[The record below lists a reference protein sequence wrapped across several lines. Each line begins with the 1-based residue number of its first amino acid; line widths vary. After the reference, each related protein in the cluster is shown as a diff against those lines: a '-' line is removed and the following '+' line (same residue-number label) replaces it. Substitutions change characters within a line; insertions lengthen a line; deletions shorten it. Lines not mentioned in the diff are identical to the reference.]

1 MFDSA
6 AFAPATNESNVNQTN
21 GFPFMP
27 LLTASQRESLVDV
40 TSVFGWTSLV
50 CTFYLIV
57 TYGTFKLK
65 RKYPA
70 NFTFYFCI
78 TAFATNAA
86 FIVGSLVG
94 YQRLLTPAYK
104 NACIAQAVT
113 LQFFGSATV
122 TWWFLLTINLYFL
135 MTRKKSHKKYVKY
148 YHIGAWSFSA
158 LVTFLPI
165 GFNKYGPAGL
175 WCWIMDIDHSVWQ
188 FSLLYGWMGVMVLIG
203 AVLWVLIILTM
214 VKTRTNQSRA
224 EYIARYTRYVF
235 FVLSIM
241 LVYGLVVSHRI
252 IHAINPME
260 NSFVLWMLHA
270 WALSSIGLFVFLVFG
285 TAKDMYT
292 GWYTKIRSCTNRTRT
307 YRSLNANYRK
317 TPGGDIDEEDEDE
330 QEAEGEVEEE
340 DEDYE
345 EEDNNNYNSN
355 ERSRFLGHHATA

>member
-1 MFDSA
+1 MYDSVVS
-6 AFAPATNESNVNQTN
+6 APSNESVLNQTN
-21 GFPFMP
+21 YFPFMP
-27 LLTASQRESLVDV
+27 LLSPAQRESLVDV
-40 TSVFGWTSLV
+40 TSVFGWISLV
-50 CTFYLIV
+50 CTFYLIL

-65 RKYPA
+65 RQYPA

-78 TAFATNAA
+78 TAFATNSA
-86 FIVGSLVG
+86 FIIGSLVG
-94 YQRLLTPAYK
+94 YQELLTPAYK

-122 TWWFLLTINLYFL
+122 TWWFLLTINLFFL
-135 MTRKKSHKKYVKY
+135 MTRKKSHKKYTKY
-148 YHIGAWSFSA
+148 YHLGAWSFAA
-158 LVTFLPI
+158 LVTLLPI

-203 AVLWVLIILTM
+203 AILWVLIIMTM

-235 FVLSIM
+235 FVFSIM

-252 IHAINPME
+252 VHAINPSE

-285 TAKDMYT
+285 TTSDMYT
-292 GWYTKIRSCTNRTRT
+292 GWYAKLRACTNRART
-307 YRSLNANYRK
+307 YRTLNATYRK
-317 TPGGDIDEEDEDE
+317 TLGGDTEEEEELEEE
-330 QEAEGEVEEE
+330 QE
-340 DEDYE
+340 EDYE
-345 EEDNNNYNSN
+345 EEERDED
-355 ERSRFLGHHATA
+355 ERSSFMGNHITA